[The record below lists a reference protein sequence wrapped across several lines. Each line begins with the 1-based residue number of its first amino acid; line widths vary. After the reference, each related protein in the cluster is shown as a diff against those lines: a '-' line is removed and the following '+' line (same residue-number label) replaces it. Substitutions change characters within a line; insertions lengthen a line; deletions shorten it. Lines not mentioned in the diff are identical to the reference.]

1 MRPMQI
7 AGTAAAVL
15 LTATVIGEGIVIAQ
29 MSNKLDQVSERTL
42 VPGQRGPQGP
52 AGPPG
57 PAGADGLDGADGQ
70 DGQDFRPMG
79 RLCERSSFPQE
90 VVTDVRV
97 NRYNEYNPL
106 IVETTNIYPCAG
118 F

>member
-15 LTATVIGEGIVIAQ
+15 LTATVIGEAVVIAQ

-42 VPGQRGPQGP
+42 VPGPRGPQGP
-52 AGPPG
+52 AGPAG
-57 PAGADGLDGADGQ
+57 PQGPPGADGTDGQ
-70 DGQDFRPMG
+70 DGQDFRPVG
-79 RLCERSSFPQE
+79 RLCERSPFAQE
-90 VVTDVRV
+90 VVTDVRI

-106 IVETTNIYPCAG
+106 TVETTNIYPCAG